1 MRNLPRYVACA
12 KLLALPN
19 GAEIVWAELEGRP
32 PDLREGFQGGR
43 ILDTSWRAL
52 SYLPPRHN

>member
-12 KLLALPN
+12 KLLALAN
-19 GAEIVWAELEGRP
+19 GAESVRAELEGRP

-43 ILDTSWRAL
+43 AYSILPGAR
-52 SYLPPRHN
+52 